1 LAKVPIL
8 TRHQLR
14 LRWDKALQPMI
25 TQKLR
30 VDFAI
35 KNARKRFNF
44 DVTDPTGWVINA
56 RLASCVSGT
65 CGFCTVWSFDRG
77 PLGNKDCRDFLLL
90 VGVNVTLHTAAIH
103 AAPIVMARLNQQ
115 WIVDPVR
122 LLVSVG

>member
-1 LAKVPIL
+1 
-8 TRHQLR
+8 
-14 LRWDKALQPMI
+14 MI

-30 VDFAI
+30 ADFAI
-35 KNARKRFNF
+35 KNAGKRFDF
-44 DVTDPTGWVINA
+44 DVTEPTGYVINA
-56 RLASCVSGT
+56 RLLNGAPGT

-77 PLGNKDCRDFLLL
+77 TMGNKDCRDFLLL